1 MEDMQHLRS
10 TQASTLY
17 WIQPEWGEPIYELRS
32 DDELFCTLRWS
43 TYNEVDPASVVS
55 ANGQWTLMVDKSSP
69 RTIVQITDSSET
81 VAVCKIGWSL
91 WHTAAT
97 VEFVNGLRFRWY
109 LTDWWRHYWAFSSED
124 VGDLIS
130 FKPVSRYI
138 YRLKIQVDLTSR
150 VKELTEAPLL
160 AAIGMYILH
169 RCIWRWIHLYPWGE
183 LYDVRKP

>member
-17 WIQPEWGEPIYELRS
+17 WIQPERGEPIYELRS
-32 DDELFCTLRWS
+32 DDELFCTLRWA

-91 WHTAAT
+91 WHPAAT
-97 VEFVNGLRFRWY
+97 VEFVNGPRFRWHR
-109 LTDWWRHYWAFSSED
+109 TDWRRHYW
-124 VGDLIS
+124 V
-130 FKPVSRYI
+130 
-138 YRLKIQVDLTSR
+138 
-150 VKELTEAPLL
+150 
-160 AAIGMYILH
+160 
-169 RCIWRWIHLYPWGE
+169 
-183 LYDVRKP
+183 